1 MSQLES
7 DVVDY
12 LKGERVPITRQAF
25 VVGIVTLSTHSN
37 AWQRAT
43 HEQWG
48 EALDRCIKSGSVVEE
63 ADKVRVA
70 PARPKGVQTQME
82 LF

>member
-1 MSQLES
+1 MSDLTA

-25 VVGIVTLSTHSN
+25 VLGIVTLSTHSN

-43 HEQWG
+43 HEQWS
-48 EALDRCIKSGSVVEE
+48 EALDRCIKSGAVVEE
-63 ADKVRVA
+63 GGKVRIA
-70 PARPKGVQTQME
+70 SARPKDVQTQME